1 MGGITKFAL
10 QSRKEMGMTNIYNIL
25 CDAEVNTDQI
35 FADSSN
41 SKYSYCQ
48 VELVPLGSD
57 RSRNFVAESATQL
70 WKSSPWGTEEA
81 ELGMGTK
88 MVWTN
93 ARKKVHQGLA
103 YSNAALALDVSEKLG
118 LGKQEM
124 YPH

>member
-1 MGGITKFAL
+1 MGGMSKFAL
-10 QSRKEMGMTNIYNIL
+10 QSGKETGMTKMYKIPS
-25 CDAEVNTDQI
+25 DAEVNRDQL

-48 VELVPLGSD
+48 VEIVPLGSD
-57 RSRNFVAESATQL
+57 RNRSFFVEPATQL

-93 ARKKVHQGLA
+93 AQKKSPSRTCIQ
-103 YSNAALALDVSEKLG
+103 
-118 LGKQEM
+118 
-124 YPH
+124 